1 MRRGLRL
8 LRSLALPARV
18 AALRALL
25 PAAPGGGA
33 GAPPPRASLPCAA
46 FAEHTARRLLAGARL
61 CASLRAPLAR
71 AAAECSALLAAS
83 YFMPLALVGLGL
95 CARVAALLRA
105 HQAAAA
111 AAYNAL
117 APLMS
122 ALPPPHA
129 AGNAADEPLPA
140 LLRCDWGEGD
150 APDVLAA
157 VGTLPLAPRAAPL
170 SRPAG
175 APADA
180 RGDDVGTAVKRP
192 DEQLTSA
199 SLAAFVPFGD
209 AAPPA
214 KRARAQPPASSAAD
228 AAPALVF
235 VDRGGG
241 DPDAPIVDEAAG
253 GAALLVSAERPR
265 YALLTQRTVDAAAAE
280 QAAKAAQGSGK
291 RGRDGNKGA
300 RGRGSGGRGS
310 GRGGGDAA
318 LSLLLG
324 GTGMDGW

>member
-1 MRRGLRL
+1 VRRGLRL
-8 LRSLALPARV
+8 LRSLALPARC

-25 PAAPGGGA
+25 PAAPGGGH

-83 YFMPLALVGLGL
+83 YFMPLALAGLAL

-105 HQAAAA
+105 QQAAAA

-117 APLMS
+117 APLMP

-129 AGNAADEPLPA
+129 ARLTADPLPA

-157 VGTLPLAPRAAPL
+157 VGTLAPRAAAVAQPV
-170 SRPAG
+170 RAQPA
-175 APADA
+175 A
-180 RGDDVGTAVKRP
+180 RGDDVGTAVTRP
-192 DEQLTSA
+192 DDEPLTSA
-199 SLAAFVPFGD
+199 SLAAFVPFDD
-209 AAPPA
+209 AAPPP
-214 KRARAQPPASSAAD
+214 KRARAQPPASCVPAPE

-241 DPDAPIVDEAAG
+241 DPDAPIADEAAG
-253 GAALLVSAERPR
+253 GAAMLISAERPR
-265 YALLTQRTVDAAAAE
+265 YALLTQRTVDAAAAAAAE
-280 QAAKAAQGSGK
+280 QAAKAAQAGGK
-291 RGRDGNKGA
+291 RGRDGKDK
-300 RGRGSGGRGS
+300 RGGRGG
-310 GRGGGDAA
+310 GRGGGDA
-318 LSLLLG
+318 LSMLLG
-324 GTGMDGW
+324 GTGMDQW

>member
-1 MRRGLRL
+1 VRRGLRL
-8 LRSLALPARV
+8 LRSLALPARC

-25 PAAPGGGA
+25 PAAPGGGH

-83 YFMPLALVGLGL
+83 YFMPLALAGLAL

-105 HQAAAA
+105 QQAAAA

-117 APLMS
+117 APLMP

-129 AGNAADEPLPA
+129 ARLTADPLPA

-157 VGTLPLAPRAAPL
+157 VGTLAPRAAAVAQPV
-170 SRPAG
+170 RAQPA
-175 APADA
+175 A
-180 RGDDVGTAVKRP
+180 RGDDVGTAVTRP
-192 DEQLTSA
+192 DDEPLTSA
-199 SLAAFVPFGD
+199 SLAAFVPFDD
-209 AAPPA
+209 AAPPP
-214 KRARAQPPASSAAD
+214 KRARAQPPASDPPAHE

-241 DPDAPIVDEAAG
+241 DPDAPIADEAAG
-253 GAALLVSAERPR
+253 GAAMLISAERPR
-265 YALLTQRTVDAAAAE
+265 YALLTQRTVDAAAAAAAE
-280 QAAKAAQGSGK
+280 QAAKAAQAGGK
-291 RGRDGNKGA
+291 RGRDGKDK
-300 RGRGSGGRGS
+300 RG
-310 GRGGGDAA
+310 GRGGGRGGGGDA
-318 LSLLLG
+318 LSMLLG
-324 GTGMDGW
+324 GTGMDQW